1 MKLKTLEK
9 LSGAMKEI
17 APVIEKTGFVIIGIA
32 DESNSS
38 WDHVSIRI
46 MPAQESGSVGEKILK
61 GESF

>member
-17 APVIEKTGFVIIGIA
+17 APVIEKTGFVITGIA

-38 WDHVSIRI
+38 WDYISIRI
-46 MPAQESGSVGEKILK
+46 LPAPEQGSPHGRILK
-61 GESF
+61 GEVL